1 MIMSLWV
8 NQIQI
13 YQVWVAKRHI
23 CKICHGYAKKPKV
36 PCQTVVNE
44 FFLENIPEELD
55 CLNTPKILLFYL
67 LIKYFFSKE
76 WS

>member
-1 MIMSLWV
+1 M
-8 NQIQI
+8 Q
-13 YQVWVAKRHI
+13 
-23 CKICHGYAKKPKV
+23 KKPKV
-36 PCQTVVNE
+36 PCQTVVND

>member
-36 PCQTVVNE
+36 PCQTVVND
-44 FFLENIPEELD
+44 FFFRKY
-55 CLNTPKILLFYL
+55 TRGTRLFEY
-67 LIKYFFSKE
+67 S
-76 WS
+76 